1 MAYENLLTKRKPYT
15 PYIHSRALTFN
26 IAARKMDIGEYRVTQ
41 GKRKIE
47 SSLSYLEAHKKE
59 ALDREK
65 QFYKEFN
72 VNDAAEWGQKYLA
85 SSQEGTT
92 LQQIALDVWN
102 SHGMIN
108 LLVGLLTPEEI
119 RQKLENDIQLRNLI
133 GESEID
139 QIIQHISEYTG
150 EKIIEEFQKI
160 LLQKD
165 KKTQL
170 DIRAIMSGVR
180 DDLSKS
186 AFMSKK
192 RQLKSSTKSGTAYK
206 EIRKYLTSAEVGQR
220 QENARKY
227 FKDNFKKK
235 AEEKGYS
242 SKSKEFLQILQ
253 LFEDALDKAIK
264 AGGDALYKDLLSYQN
279 NIVGAVAEVGESIV
293 ITYTLLTNQGNFN
306 KKVFD
311 KLLKEF
317 QQGKEK
323 VNRLGLKNKQGKAD
337 LILDLSKIK
346 NNKGEPLGSKWR
358 IQEKNTDKDIFFDLE
373 TRAAELETDPFFKAH
388 GQIKYQTFLD
398 DIEKMSKKLE
408 KSSGGVGNNIKP
420 SEDSFAK
427 ITYLLANINVLN
439 TSEPIEEPYSRA
451 YKQKPTNNSEIGTKG
466 QLVTRSMEIVNRL
479 MSQFALF
486 ALADFTE
493 GEKKDFF
500 KVAPWDFLIFDSRIL
515 VPLSVIYQGLID
527 NIRQTDAEINQESA
541 HLSVQSTINRT
552 FNLKNIRDEKKKKV
566 GYFDPLGNYSST
578 ALVNYG
584 KEIGQEAVSNLVLTS
599 FNFDVNWRN
608 LVSKNFF
615 PNY

>member
-1 MAYENLLTKRKPYT
+1 MGYENLLTKQDPYT

-47 SSLSYLEAHKKE
+47 SSLSYLEEHKKE
-59 ALDREK
+59 ALNREK
-65 QFYKEFN
+65 QFYQEFN
-72 VNDAAEWGQKYLA
+72 VNDAVEWGQKYLA
-85 SSQEGTT
+85 SSQNGAT

-108 LLVGLLTPEEI
+108 LLVGLLTPEEM
-119 RQKLENDIQLRNLI
+119 RQKLENDIELKSII
-133 GESEID
+133 GENEVN
-139 QIIQHISEYTG
+139 QIIEHISEYTG

-170 DIRAIMSGVR
+170 DIRAIMSGAR

-186 AFMSKK
+186 TFMSKK

-220 QENARKY
+220 KKNAREY
-227 FKDNFKKK
+227 FKANFEQK
-235 AEEKGYS
+235 AKEKGYS
-242 SKSKEFLQILQ
+242 PNSKEFLQILQ
-253 LFEDALDKAIK
+253 LFDDALNKATE
-264 AGGDALYKDLLSYQN
+264 AGGNALYNDLLSYQN
-279 NIVGAVAEVGESIV
+279 NVVGAVAEVGESIV

-346 NNKGEPLGSKWR
+346 NNKGEPIGSKWR

-388 GQIKYQTFLD
+388 GQIKYRTFLD
-398 DIEKMSKKLE
+398 DIEKMSTKLE
-408 KSSGGVGNNIKP
+408 KSSGGVANNITP
-420 SEDSFAK
+420 SKDSFAK

-527 NIRQTDAEINQESA
+527 NIQQTNAEINQESA

-552 FNLKNIRDEKKKKV
+552 FDLARIRKIKMQKV
-566 GYFDPLGNYSST
+566 GSFDPQGDYSDT
-578 ALVNYG
+578 NLVTYG
-584 KEIGQEAVSNLVLTS
+584 KRIGDEAVRNLVLTS
-599 FNFDVNWRN
+599 FNFDVNWKN

-615 PNY
+615 LNN